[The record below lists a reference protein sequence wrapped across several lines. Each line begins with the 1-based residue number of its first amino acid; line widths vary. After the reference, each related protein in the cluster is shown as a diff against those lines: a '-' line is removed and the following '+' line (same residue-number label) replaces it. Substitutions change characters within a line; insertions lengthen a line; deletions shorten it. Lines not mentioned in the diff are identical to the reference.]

1 MEDDEIAS
9 SLREVSSRIN
19 KNLWRHMDPGGFSI
33 IEGMA
38 VSLISRKRSMT
49 AADVASRLFISAQSM
64 SQIIKRLEERG
75 IIQKKKSPRDS
86 RRLDLSLTP
95 TGKEWV
101 KRLRQ
106 ERDAWLTRVIA
117 ERLTIQEKET
127 LGEAMDVLLRL
138 SSIE

>member
-1 MEDDEIAS
+1 
-9 SLREVSSRIN
+9 
-19 KNLWRHMDPGGFSI
+19 
-33 IEGMA
+33 MA